1 LISILK
7 ILFELKGNPSMPS
20 LETTNVGKAVAA
32 RVGTNIRE
40 VRTKLGMT
48 QAQLAAPEFS
58 ISYISAIERGKI
70 RPSLKALSILAR
82 RLDVP
87 LTFLLEGT
95 PAGAAEARA
104 VGYSPADAG
113 PDQRIDVDLLQAD
126 VLIQQGAFAQAQE
139 LLEPI
144 QPERITTDQV
154 YRLYLL
160 RGQVHLGA
168 NEYQEAVVDL
178 RSALSQGESLNDSE
192 YTERARNLLG
202 KAYFSLYNY
211 TLAMENHLRCNTAI
225 EQGLVT
231 DPVFSL
237 EVFSNLANDY
247 FRLGDLDRA
256 VTYFRRAIDLLDSMD
271 RDSKSF
277 AQKYMQISQHYKSI
291 GKIVMARD
299 YAMRSLALY
308 EMRDEQR
315 LVGMT
320 HQRLGKT
327 FEKQDNLDEA
337 EHEYQQAIAIES
349 ELNDPVSASICYTS
363 LAELLLKRDKVDE
376 AEQQAQEALSFAQN
390 ADDAQTQGQ
399 ALIALAQIRHKK
411 GDFAAEDQF
420 FTQALNLLESA
431 NADDIAAGAYFRYAN
446 MLEERGE
453 VQQSLSA
460 IKKAFDHQRKGKR
473 GDIE

>member
-1 LISILK
+1 
-7 ILFELKGNPSMPS
+7 MPS
-20 LETTNVGKAVAA
+20 VEAANVGKAVAA

-48 QAQLAAPEFS
+48 QAQLASPEFS

-87 LTFLLEGT
+87 LTFLLEGS

-113 PDQRIDVDLLQAD
+113 PDQKIDVDLLQAS
-126 VLIQQGAFAQAQE
+126 VLVQQDSYKQAEQ
-139 LLEPI
+139 LLAPI

-154 YRLYLL
+154 YKLYLL
-160 RGQVHLGA
+160 RGEVHIGL

-178 RSALSQGESLNDSE
+178 RQAVSQGEAINDSE
-192 YTERARNLLG
+192 NTERARNLLG

-211 TLAMENHLRCNTAI
+211 TLALENHLRCNHAI
-225 EQGLVT
+225 ENRAIN

-237 EVFSNLANDY
+237 NVYSNLANDF
-247 FRLGDLDRA
+247 FRLGDLDNAVSYFHRA
-256 VTYFRRAIDLLDSMD
+256 LALFEDME
-271 RDSKSF
+271 RDSLSF
-277 AQKYMQISQHYKSI
+277 AQKYMEISQQYKNA
-291 GKIVMARD
+291 GKLTIARD

-315 LVGMT
+315 LVGLT

-327 FEKQDNLDEA
+327 LERQNELDAA
-337 EHEYQQAIAIES
+337 EQEYRRAIVIES
-349 ELNDPVSASICYTS
+349 ELGDPIASATCHTS
-363 LAELLLKRDKVDE
+363 LAELLLKRGDIQE
-376 AEQQAQEALSFAQN
+376 AEQEAQEALQYARTSGDPQA
-390 ADDAQTQGQ
+390 QGQ
-399 ALIALAQIRHKK
+399 AFMALAQLRHQTS
-411 GDFAAEDQF
+411 DYATADEL
-420 FTQALNLLESA
+420 FTQALELLDAAHSHE
-431 NADDIAAGAYFRYAN
+431 IAAAAYFRYAN
-446 MLEERGE
+446 LLEERAE
-453 VQQSLSA
+453 VQRSLNA
-460 IKKAFDHQRKGKR
+460 IKKAYEHQMQGKR

>member
-1 LISILK
+1 
-7 ILFELKGNPSMPS
+7 MPS

-126 VLIQQGAFAQAQE
+126 VFVQQGAFAQAQE

-247 FRLGDLDRA
+247 FRLGDLERA
-256 VTYFRRAIDLLDSMD
+256 VTYFHRAIDLLDSMD

-327 FEKQDNLDEA
+327 LERQDNLDEA
-337 EHEYQQAIAIES
+337 EHEYHQAIAIES
-349 ELNDPVSASICYTS
+349 ELNDAVSASVCYTS

-376 AEQQAQEALSFAQN
+376 AEQQAQEALRFAQD

-411 GDFAAEDQF
+411 GDFAAEDEF

-453 VQQSLSA
+453 VQQSLTA
-460 IKKAFDHQRKGKR
+460 IKKAFDHQRRGKR
-473 GDIE
+473 SDME